1 MTSRDKLI
9 VVSLVLLLAL
19 TSAGAVVAEQGR
31 PSLVPATGGT
41 YVEGVIGGYRRMIPY
56 IASTPV
62 DNDIGRLVFNG
73 LMRTD
78 RTGDI
83 VPDLAIAHRVEQDG
97 KVWTFELR
105 EDASW
110 HDGRPVVADDV
121 VYTTS
126 LIQDRAYT
134 GPLAEAL
141 RGVVVERTGRKSV
154 RFTLPAPYG
163 PFAASTTF
171 PILPAHKLA
180 GVPFTQLAGD
190 PFGHRPV
197 GTGPFK
203 VTEAT
208 PREVTLAA
216 NRDFFR
222 TKPARSRP
230 YFDQLRLRAF
240 PDSSAALTALARGEI
255 DGVSSVASEDAERAR
270 GLRAVSVYSYPT
282 NDFTALFLNV
292 RPGRSAL
299 VERPVR
305 QAIAT
310 AIDRGRVLAVAIEG
324 RGIVAD
330 SFVPRSSWAHPAE
343 LRRYER
349 SVAEAQAM
357 LEAAGWKDAN
367 GDGIREKGAAALR
380 IAIATS
386 DEPPR
391 VSAAEQIARDL
402 RLIGID
408 ARLEV
413 KPFDQLID
421 TVARPRAFDAL
432 LVGITGAPEPDLY
445 PFFHSSQA
453 RDPGFNFSGFSTL
466 PLDRALEA
474 ARRAGD
480 REERRLLYGPIFQT
494 LANEVPVVFLYFA
507 DFLYAQHVSIKGL
520 KVAQLVEPSQRFWDV
535 EDWYVRTVARR

>member
-1 MTSRDKLI
+1 
-9 VVSLVLLLAL
+9 
-19 TSAGAVVAEQGR
+19 
-31 PSLVPATGGT
+31 
-41 YVEGVIGGYRRMIPY
+41 
-56 IASTPV
+56 
-62 DNDIGRLVFNG
+62 
-73 LMRTD
+73 
-78 RTGDI
+78 
-83 VPDLAIAHRVEQDG
+83 
-97 KVWTFELR
+97 
-105 EDASW
+105 
-110 HDGRPVVADDV
+110 
-121 VYTTS
+121 
-126 LIQDRAYT
+126 
-134 GPLAEAL
+134 
-141 RGVVVERTGRKSV
+141 
-154 RFTLPAPYG
+154 
-163 PFAASTTF
+163 
-171 PILPAHKLA
+171 
-180 GVPFTQLAGD
+180 
-190 PFGHRPV
+190 
-197 GTGPFK
+197 
-203 VTEAT
+203 
-208 PREVTLAA
+208 
-216 NRDFFR
+216 
-222 TKPARSRP
+222 
-230 YFDQLRLRAF
+230 
-240 PDSSAALTALARGEI
+240 
-255 DGVSSVASEDAERAR
+255 
-270 GLRAVSVYSYPT
+270 
-282 NDFTALFLNV
+282 
-292 RPGRSAL
+292 
-299 VERPVR
+299 
-305 QAIAT
+305 
-310 AIDRGRVLAVAIEG
+310 
-324 RGIVAD
+324 
-330 SFVPRSSWAHPAE
+330 
-343 LRRYER
+343 
-349 SVAEAQAM
+349 M